1 MTLRVVVAEDQ
12 ELVRSGIVGILTAAP
27 DLDVVAEAGDGEA
40 AVAVA
45 LEERPD
51 VVLVDVRMPRMDG
64 IEATRLITAACDA
77 RVLVLTTFDLDEYVY
92 DALRAGASGFLLKD
106 VPPLQL
112 QHAIRVV
119 AAGDMLL
126 APGATRRLVDVHV
139 RGERSSLEVP
149 EQLASLTPR
158 ELQVLALVGDGL
170 SNADIGHRLRIGAGT
185 VKTHVSRLLM
195 KLHAR
200 DRVQLVILAMREG
213 VASPS
218 AAGSPQSNPPVR
230 PEEHRSRWS

>member
-64 IEATRLITAACDA
+64 IEATRLITAGCDA

-139 RGERSSLEVP
+139 RGERSSPEVP
-149 EQLASLTPR
+149 ERLASLTPR

-200 DRVQLVILAMREG
+200 DRVQLVILAMRER

>member
-27 DLDVVAEAGDGEA
+27 DLDVVAEVGDGEA

-45 LEERPD
+45 LHERPD

-64 IEATRLITAACDA
+64 IEATRLITAGCDA

-112 QHAIRVV
+112 QHAVRVV

-139 RGERSSLEVP
+139 RGERSSPDVP

-170 SNADIGHRLRIGAGT
+170 SNADIGHRLHIGPGT
-185 VKTHVSRLLM
+185 VKTHVGRLLM
-195 KLHAR
+195 KLQAR
-200 DRVQLVILAMREG
+200 DRVHLVIMAMRAG
-213 VASPS
+213 VVTSDAVSPP
-218 AAGSPQSNPPVR
+218 GKTPGHTNQQR
-230 PEEHRSRWS
+230 PGLR